1 MLRRSQSNCLTHT
14 WDREMVIRTVV
25 TVLLVILALLVYLI
39 FIPIAFGAMGD
50 FDAKSFKAYVHDPL
64 RFIDLRY
71 DTSLEEKFSL
81 RIFYF
86 IKPFGKKK
94 EEKTGQTKKK
104 KKRQKKKEKKSA
116 DKKKKLKDFIKTR
129 LKPILKS
136 IIGLLKKCR
145 IHIDDCDIDFSTGEP
160 DTTAL
165 IYGGL
170 SSLPFMYSKSTNL
183 TCDLMSDDAY
193 IHGHLGARGTLHI
206 AVVIYYLLK
215 ILFSGD

>member
-1 MLRRSQSNCLTHT
+1 
-14 WDREMVIRTVV
+14 MVIRTVV

-39 FIPIAFGAMGD
+39 FIPIAFGAKGD

-94 EEKTGQTKKK
+94 EEKTGQKKK
-104 KKRQKKKEKKSA
+104 KKNRQKKKEKKPA

-170 SSLPFMYSKSTNL
+170 SSLPLMYSKSTNL

>member
-1 MLRRSQSNCLTHT
+1 MPRRSQSNCLTHT

-39 FIPIAFGAMGD
+39 FIPIAFGAKGD
-50 FDAKSFKAYVHDPL
+50 FDAKSFRAYVHDPL

-94 EEKTGQTKKK
+94 EERTGQKKKK
-104 KKRQKKKEKKSA
+104 KKRQKKREKKPA

-193 IHGHLGARGTLHI
+193 INGHLSFCGSLHI
-206 AVVIYYLLK
+206 FWVLYYL
-215 ILFSGD
+215 IRIFFNP

>member
-1 MLRRSQSNCLTHT
+1 
-14 WDREMVIRTVV
+14 MVIRTVV

-39 FIPIAFGAMGD
+39 FIPIAFGAKGD
-50 FDAKSFKAYVHDPL
+50 FDAKSFKAYLHDPL

-94 EEKTGQTKKK
+94 EEKTGQKKKK
-104 KKRQKKKEKKSA
+104 KKRQKKKEKKPA

-145 IHIDDCDIDFSTGEP
+145 IHIDDCDIYFSTGEP

>member
-1 MLRRSQSNCLTHT
+1 MAVR
-14 WDREMVIRTVV
+14 IIV

-39 FIPIAFGAMGD
+39 FIPIAFGVKGD
-50 FDAKSFKAYVHDPL
+50 FDAKTFKAYVHDPL

-81 RIFYF
+81 RLLYF
-86 IKPFGKKK
+86 IKIGGKKK
-94 EEKTGQTKKK
+94 KEKPKQKKK
-104 KKRQKKKEKKSA
+104 QKKKEKKPE
-116 DKKKKLKDFIKTR
+116 DKKKKLFGFIKKK
-129 LKPILKS
+129 LKPVITS
-136 IIGLLKKCR
+136 IIGLLKKCH
-145 IHIDDCDIDFSTGEP
+145 IHLDDCDISFSTGEP

-170 SSLPFMYSKSTNL
+170 SSLPFMYTKSTSL

-193 IHGHLGARGTLHI
+193 IHGHLGACGTLHI
-206 AVVIYYLLK
+206 VVVIGYLFK

>member
-1 MLRRSQSNCLTHT
+1 MAVR
-14 WDREMVIRTVV
+14 IIV

-39 FIPIAFGAMGD
+39 FIPIAFGVKGD
-50 FDAKSFKAYVHDPL
+50 FDAKTFKAYVHDPL

-81 RIFYF
+81 RLLYF
-86 IKPFGKKK
+86 IKIGGKKK
-94 EEKTGQTKKK
+94 KEKPKQKNK
-104 KKRQKKKEKKSA
+104 KKRQKKKEKKPE
-116 DKKKKLKDFIKTR
+116 DKKKKLFGFIKKK
-129 LKPILKS
+129 LKPVITS
-136 IIGLLKKCR
+136 IIGLLKKCH
-145 IHIDDCDIDFSTGEP
+145 IHLDDCDISFSTGEP

-170 SSLPFMYSKSTNL
+170 SSLPFMYTKSTSL

-193 IHGHLGARGTLHI
+193 IHGHLGVRGTLHI
-206 AVVIYYLLK
+206 VVVIGYLLK

>member
-1 MLRRSQSNCLTHT
+1 MAVR
-14 WDREMVIRTVV
+14 IIV

-39 FIPIAFGAMGD
+39 FIPIAFGVKGD
-50 FDAKSFKAYVHDPL
+50 FDAKTFKAYVHDPL

-81 RIFYF
+81 RLLYF
-86 IKPFGKKK
+86 IKIGGKKK
-94 EEKTGQTKKK
+94 KEKPKQKKK
-104 KKRQKKKEKKSA
+104 QKKKEKKPE
-116 DKKKKLKDFIKTR
+116 DKKKKLFGFIKKK
-129 LKPILKS
+129 LKPVITS
-136 IIGLLKKCR
+136 IIGLLKKCH
-145 IHIDDCDIDFSTGEP
+145 IHLDDCDISFSTGEP

-170 SSLPFMYSKSTNL
+170 SSLPFMYTKSTSL

-193 IHGHLGARGTLHI
+193 IHGHLGVRGTLHI
-206 AVVIYYLLK
+206 VVVIGYLLK

>member
-1 MLRRSQSNCLTHT
+1 
-14 WDREMVIRTVV
+14 MVIRTVV

-39 FIPIAFGAMGD
+39 FIPIAFGAKGD

-94 EEKTGQTKKK
+94 EEKTGQKKKK
-104 KKRQKKKEKKSA
+104 KKRQKKKEKKPA

-170 SSLPFMYSKSTNL
+170 SSLPFMYTKSTSL

-193 IHGHLGARGTLHI
+193 IHGHLGVRGTLHI
-206 AVVIYYLLK
+206 VVVIGYLLK

>member
-1 MLRRSQSNCLTHT
+1 
-14 WDREMVIRTVV
+14 MVIRTVV

-39 FIPIAFGAMGD
+39 FIPIAFGAKGD

-94 EEKTGQTKKK
+94 EKKP
-104 KKRQKKKEKKSA
+104 A

-193 IHGHLGARGTLHI
+193 INGHLSFCGSLHI
-206 AVVIYYLLK
+206 FWVLYYL
-215 ILFSGD
+215 IRIFFNP

>member
-1 MLRRSQSNCLTHT
+1 MAVR
-14 WDREMVIRTVV
+14 IIV

-39 FIPIAFGAMGD
+39 FIPIAFGVKGD
-50 FDAKSFKAYVHDPL
+50 FDAKTFKAYVHDPL

-81 RIFYF
+81 RLLYF
-86 IKPFGKKK
+86 IKIGGKKK
-94 EEKTGQTKKK
+94 KEKPKQKKK
-104 KKRQKKKEKKSA
+104 KKRQKKKEKKPE
-116 DKKKKLKDFIKTR
+116 DKKKKLFGFIKKK
-129 LKPILKS
+129 LKPVITS
-136 IIGLLKKCR
+136 IIGLLKKCH
-145 IHIDDCDIDFSTGEP
+145 IHLDDCDISFSTGEP

-170 SSLPFMYSKSTNL
+170 SSLPFMYTKSTSL

-193 IHGHLGARGTLHI
+193 IHGHLGVRGTLHI
-206 AVVIYYLLK
+206 VVVIGYLLK